1 MGIELLTGQCLDPA
15 GVDELRVERTA
26 WSVELRHWRGLMVSQ
41 RAPAFGFTACA
52 PAFKP
57 VSLPKDIAR
66 VAHDVPKVKHHDES
80 HRQPYQ
86 SEETAD
92 RILSSRNNEHIGNHG
107 DHNAPES
114 LDAKEKKTAKRKKA
128 LSILPCGSVESSA
141 KIVLSMPLA

>member
-66 VAHDVPKVKHHDES
+66 VAHDVSKVKHHDES

-114 LDAKEKKTAKRKKA
+114 LDQHRRF
-128 LSILPCGSVESSA
+128 
-141 KIVLSMPLA
+141 LAHTRIFR